1 VPDDQLQR
9 LRQIMEQLRTGCPWD
24 AEQTHESL
32 LNHLIEEACEV
43 VDAVE
48 DGTDDDLREE
58 LGDVLLQVF
67 FHSRIA
73 EEEGRF
79 SIDDVARGIA
89 DKLVRRHPHVFSDTP
104 VPDDMWAN
112 WEQRK
117 AQEKGRKSALD
128 GIAHSMSVIARA
140 HKVISRSRS
149 HGVDIALPDAPITE
163 DEVGEQIVA
172 LVARAQA
179 SGIDADAATRKALRR
194 LEADVHQAETA
205 KLANSAIEPGEN
217 A

>member
-1 VPDDQLQR
+1 
-9 LRQIMEQLRTGCPWD
+9 MEQLRTSCPWD
-24 AEQTHESL
+24 AEQTHQSL

-48 DGTDDDLREE
+48 VGTDEDLREE
-58 LGDVLLQVF
+58 LGDVLLQVY
-67 FHSRIA
+67 FHSQIA

-79 SIDDVARGIA
+79 SIDDVARGVA
-89 DKLVRRHPHVFSDTP
+89 DKLVRRHPHVFSDEP

-128 GIAHSMSVIARA
+128 GIAQSMSAIARA
-140 HKVISRSRS
+140 HKVVSRSRS
-149 HGVDIALPDAPITE
+149 HNVDIVLPDAPITE
-163 DEVGEQIVA
+163 DEVGEQIIA

-179 SGIDADAATRKALRR
+179 SGIDADAAARKALRR

-205 KLANSAIEPGEN
+205 KLANSAAEPGKN

>member
-1 VPDDQLQR
+1 
-9 LRQIMEQLRTGCPWD
+9 MEQLRTSCPWD
-24 AEQTHESL
+24 AEQTHQSL

-48 DGTDDDLREE
+48 NGTDEDLREE
-58 LGDVLLQVF
+58 LGDVLLQVY

-89 DKLVRRHPHVFSDTP
+89 DKLVRRHPHVFSDEP
-104 VPDDMWAN
+104 VPEDMWAN

-128 GIAHSMSVIARA
+128 GIAPSMSAIARA

-149 HGVDIALPDAPITE
+149 HGVAIALPEEPIGE
-163 DEVGEQIVA
+163 DEVGEQIIA

-179 SGIDADAATRKALRR
+179 SGIDADAAARKALRR

-205 KLANSAIEPGEN
+205 KLANSAAEPGKN

>member
-1 VPDDQLQR
+1 MSDDQLAR
-9 LRQIMEQLRTGCPWD
+9 LRAIMVRLRAECPWD

-32 LNHLIEEACEV
+32 LNHLLEEACEV

-48 DGTDDDLREE
+48 DGSDEDLREE

-79 SIDDVARGIA
+79 TLDDVARGIC
-89 DKLVRRHPHVFSDTP
+89 DKLVRRHPHVFSDEP
-104 VPDDMWAN
+104 VPADMWAN

-117 AQEKGRKSALD
+117 AREKGRSSALD
-128 GIAHSMSVIARA
+128 GIASSMSVLARA
-140 HKVISRSRS
+140 HKVASRSRS
-149 HGVDIALPDAPITE
+149 HGVDVGLPDAPIGE
-163 DEVGEQIVA
+163 VEVGEEILR

-179 SGIDADAATRKALRR
+179 NGIDADAAARKALRA
-194 LEADVHQAETA
+194 LEARVVVAEQRTR
-205 KLANSAIEPGEN
+205 GQ
-217 A
+217 